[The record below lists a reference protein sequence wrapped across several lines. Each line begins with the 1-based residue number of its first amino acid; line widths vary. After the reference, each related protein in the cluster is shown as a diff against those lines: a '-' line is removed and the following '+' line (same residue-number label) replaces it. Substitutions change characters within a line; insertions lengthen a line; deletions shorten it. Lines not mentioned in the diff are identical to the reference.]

1 MGGRLVSLLFSHKD
15 YMKHNFTEDD
25 KKKVIEFLNCV
36 AKNAKFDLSVPEII
50 EFFKLLSFMQQ
61 SLIPKID
68 ANILEIIR
76 VVEASKN
83 AEAVK
88 ESN

>member
-1 MGGRLVSLLFSHKD
+1 
-15 YMKHNFTEDD
+15 MKYNFTEDD

-36 AKNAKFDLSVPEII
+36 AKNAKFEMSVPEII

-68 ANILEIIR
+68 ANIFEVLRVAEIPKE
-76 VVEASKN
+76 VAPEEPK
-83 AEAVK
+83 K
-88 ESN
+88 ESSKKSK

>member
-1 MGGRLVSLLFSHKD
+1 
-15 YMKHNFTEDD
+15 MKHNFTEDD

-36 AKNAKFDLSVPEII
+36 AKNAKFDLDVPQII

-68 ANILEIIR
+68 ANILEVLR
-76 VVEASKN
+76 VVEASK
-83 AEAVK
+83 ESK
-88 ESN
+88 EESK